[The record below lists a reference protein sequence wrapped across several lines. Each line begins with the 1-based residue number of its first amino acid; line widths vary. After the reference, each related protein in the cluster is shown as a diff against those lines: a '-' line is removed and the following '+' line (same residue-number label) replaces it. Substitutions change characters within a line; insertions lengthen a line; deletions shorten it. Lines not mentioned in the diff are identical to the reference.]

1 MYNQV
6 KEYIHKRIQIPDTEL
21 EKTFQFIEVKYYKKG
36 DYIIKTGEYCRFIG
50 FINYG
55 LILGTIIDE
64 SGKEIACSF
73 TFENC
78 FFTYTEGISSNIPSH
93 KNFIALEDC
102 EMLILEKEKL
112 PVIFAI
118 NQKFETLF
126 TQILAE
132 EVTRLLLA
140 DHNNRTL
147 SAEDKYLHFI
157 NNCPQAFNRISLKHI
172 AGYLGIEP
180 PSLSRLRKKLA
191 GK

>member
-1 MYNQV
+1 MYSQI
-6 KEYIHKRIQIPDTEL
+6 KTYIINRIGIPDQDL
-21 EKTFQFIEVKYYKKG
+21 DAAFRHASVRNFKKG
-36 DYIIKTGEYCRFIG
+36 DYIIKIGEYCRFIG
-50 FINYG
+50 FMNYG
-55 LILGTIIDE
+55 LIIGSIIDE

-78 FFTYTEGISSNIPSH
+78 FFTYTEGISSNVPSH
-93 KNFIALEDC
+93 KNFIALEDG
-102 EMLILEKEKL
+102 ELLVLEKEKL

-140 DHNNRTL
+140 DYNNRTL
-147 SAEDKYLHFI
+147 SAEERYLHFI
-157 NNCPQAFNRISLKHI
+157 NNCPQAFNRIPLKHI

>member
-1 MYNQV
+1 MYSQI
-6 KEYIHKRIQIPDTEL
+6 KTYIVNRISIPARDLDEAIQHSSL
-21 EKTFQFIEVKYYKKG
+21 RHYKKG
-36 DYIIKTGEYCRFIG
+36 DCIIKAGDYCRFIG

-55 LILGTIIDE
+55 LIIGTIIDE

-78 FFTYTEGISSNIPSH
+78 FFTYTEGISSNRPSH
-93 KNFIALEDC
+93 KNFLALEDC

-112 PVIFAI
+112 PAIFAI

-132 EVTRLLLA
+132 EVTRLLVA

-147 SAEDKYLHFI
+147 SAEERYLHFT
-157 NNCPQAFNRISLKHI
+157 NNCPQAFNRIPLKHI

>member
-1 MYNQV
+1 MYNQA

-21 EKTFQFIEVKYYKKG
+21 ESAFQFTDVKHFKKG
-36 DYIIKTGEYCRFIG
+36 DYIIKMGEYCRFIS

-55 LILGTIIDE
+55 LIIGTIIDE
-64 SGKEIACSF
+64 SGKEIVCSF

-78 FFTYTEGISSNIPSH
+78 FFTYTEGISSNVPSH

-112 PVIFAI
+112 PFIFAI

-147 SAEDKYLHFI
+147 SAEEKYLHFI
-157 NNCPQAFNRISLKHI
+157 NNCPQAFNRIPLKHI

>member
-1 MYNQV
+1 MYSQI
-6 KEYIHKRIQIPDTEL
+6 KEYILNRIGIPGGDLDEAIQHSSIRH
-21 EKTFQFIEVKYYKKG
+21 FNKG
-36 DYIIKTGEYCRFIG
+36 DYIIKAGDYCRFIG

-55 LILGTIIDE
+55 LIIGTIIDE

-78 FFTYTEGISSNIPSH
+78 FFTYTEGISANIPSH
-93 KNFIALEDC
+93 KNFMALEDC

-126 TQILAE
+126 TRILAE

-147 SAEDKYLHFI
+147 SAEERYLHFI
-157 NNCPQAFNRISLKHI
+157 NNCPQAFNRIPLKHI